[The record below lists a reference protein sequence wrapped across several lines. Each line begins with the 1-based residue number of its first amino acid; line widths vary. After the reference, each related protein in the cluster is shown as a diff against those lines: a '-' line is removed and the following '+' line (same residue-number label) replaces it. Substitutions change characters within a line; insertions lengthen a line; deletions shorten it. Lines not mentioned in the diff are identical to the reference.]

1 MKPDTPKIKRTL
13 WDRIWHPNEEDFIS
27 FKVFQ
32 MVSIPLLM
40 VLALAVNIFL
50 KSSIWT
56 FLLFFCLLVIVVL
69 GLVPSI
75 RFKIISPTKD
85 KKGS

>member
-1 MKPDTPKIKRTL
+1 
-13 WDRIWHPNEEDFIS
+13 
-27 FKVFQ
+27 
-32 MVSIPLLM
+32 
-40 VLALAVNIFL
+40 L